1 MNPIKTFKKGG
12 VHPEENKLSAELPIQ
27 DFPMPKQIIVP
38 LGQCLGAPAECIV
51 NKGDRV
57 LTGQLIGTAKGFISA
72 NVHSPATGTVAKIDV
87 VMDHTGYYK
96 PAVFIDVEPDQWAE
110 GIIETDKLLTDIKLD
125 SKQIIDKVKEC
136 GIVGMGGATFPTHV
150 KLMVP
155 EGKKAEYVI
164 INAAECEPYLT
175 CDYRLLLEKTQEFL
189 MGVKILMKAVNT
201 NKGIIG
207 IEQNKMRAIE
217 LLDKTINEH
226 KDLYAGIEVQPLKT
240 KYPQGGEK
248 QIIKAITGREVP
260 SGKLPIETGCVVVN
274 VASTYAVYE
283 AVQKNKPLI
292 ERIVTVTGKSV
303 KNPGN
308 FRVRFG
314 TPADLLIEAAG
325 GLPEDITDVI
335 NGGPMMGKSVSVT
348 NFPCI
353 KGTSG
358 ILLMTLR
365 EAQDRRQTN
374 CIRCGRCAK
383 ACPMG
388 LQPFLLHKVA
398 KLNDFDETE
407 KNHVMDCIAS
417 NAVPASSPV
426 PPTSRCSTTS
436 VTARPRP
443 VPSSR
448 QEARN
453 EF

>member
-38 LGQCLGAPAECIV
+38 LGQCLGAPADCIV
-51 NKGDRV
+51 NKGDHV

-207 IEQNKMRAIE
+207 IEQNKMKAIE

-303 KNPGN
+303 KKPGN

-358 ILLMTLR
+358 ILLMTLK

-374 CIRCGRCAK
+374 CIRCGRCAI

-398 KLNDFDETE
+398 KQNDFDETE
-407 KNHVMDCIAS
+407 KNHIMDCIECGS
-417 NAVPASSPV
+417 CEFTCPANIPLLDYIRYGKAK
-426 PPTSRCSTTS
+426 TGAIIR
-436 VTARPRP
+436 
-443 VPSSR
+443 
-448 QEARN
+448 ARN
-453 EF
+453 QK

>member
-38 LGQCLGAPAECIV
+38 LGQCLGAPADCIV
-51 NKGDRV
+51 NKGDHV

-201 NKGIIG
+201 SKGIIG
-207 IEQNKMRAIE
+207 IEQNKMKAIE

-303 KNPGN
+303 KKPGN

-358 ILLMTLR
+358 ILLMTLK

-374 CIRCGRCAK
+374 CIRCGRCAG

-398 KLNDFDETE
+398 KQNNFDETE
-407 KNHVMDCIAS
+407 KNHIMDCIECGS
-417 NAVPASSPV
+417 CEFTCPANIPLLDYIRYGKAK
-426 PPTSRCSTTS
+426 TGAIIR
-436 VTARPRP
+436 
-443 VPSSR
+443 
-448 QEARN
+448 ARN
-453 EF
+453 QK

>member
-38 LGQCLGAPAECIV
+38 LGQCLGAPADCIV
-51 NKGDRV
+51 NKGDHV

-207 IEQNKMRAIE
+207 IEQNKMKAIE

-303 KNPGN
+303 KKPGN

-358 ILLMTLR
+358 ILLMTLK

-374 CIRCGRCAK
+374 CIRCGRCAG

-398 KLNDFDETE
+398 KQNDFDETE
-407 KNHVMDCIAS
+407 KNHIMDCIECGS
-417 NAVPASSPV
+417 CEFTCPANIPLLDYIRYGKAK
-426 PPTSRCSTTS
+426 TGAIIR
-436 VTARPRP
+436 
-443 VPSSR
+443 
-448 QEARN
+448 ARN
-453 EF
+453 QK

>member
-1 MNPIKTFKKGG
+1 MNPLKTFPRGG
-12 VHPEENKLSAELPIQ
+12 VHPEENKLSAHLPIQ

-51 NKGDRV
+51 KKGDRV
-57 LTGQLIGTAKGFISA
+57 LTGQLIGTAKGFVSA
-72 NVHSPATGTVAKIDV
+72 NVHSPATGTVAKVDV

-96 PAVFIDVEPDQWAE
+96 PAVFIDREDQDEWIE
-110 GIIETDKLLTDIKLD
+110 GYIDTDELITDIKLD

-155 EGKKAEYVI
+155 EGKKAEYII

-175 CDYRLLLEKTQEFL
+175 CDFRLLLAKTQGFL
-189 MGVKILMKAVNT
+189 VGVKILMQAVNT
-201 NKGIIG
+201 DKGIIG
-207 IEQNKMRAIE
+207 IEENKMEAIE

-226 KDLYAGIEVQPLKT
+226 RDLYKGIEVQPLKT

-248 QIIKAITGREVP
+248 QLIKAVTGREVP

-274 VASTYAVYE
+274 VASTYAIYE

-303 KNPGN
+303 KKPGN

-325 GLPEDITDVI
+325 GLPEGITDVI

-348 NFPCI
+348 NCPCI

-358 ILLMTLR
+358 ILLMTLN
-365 EAQDRRQTN
+365 EAQDRHQTN
-374 CIRCGRCAK
+374 CIRCGRCAM

-388 LQPFLLHKVA
+388 LQPFLLHKLA
-398 KLNDFDETE
+398 KQNNFDETE
-407 KNHVMDCIAS
+407 TNHIMDCIECGS
-417 NAVPASSPV
+417 CEFTCPANIPLLDYIRYGKAK
-426 PPTSRCSTTS
+426 TGAIIR
-436 VTARPRP
+436 
-443 VPSSR
+443 
-448 QEARN
+448 ARN
-453 EF
+453 QK

>member
-1 MNPIKTFKKGG
+1 MNPIKTFPKGG
-12 VHPEENKLSAELPIQ
+12 VHPEENKLSAGKPIQ
-27 DFPMPKQIIVP
+27 DFPLPKQIIVP

-51 NKGDRV
+51 QKGDHV
-57 LTGQLIGTAKGFISA
+57 LTGQLIGTAKGFVSA
-72 NVHSPATGTVAKIDV
+72 NVHSPATGTVTKVDV

-96 PAVFIDVEPDQWAE
+96 PAVFIDTEEDQWAE
-110 GIIETDKLLTDIKLD
+110 GIIVTDELLTEIKLEP
-125 SKQIIDKVKEC
+125 KQIIDKVKEC

-150 KLMVP
+150 KLMIP
-155 EGKKAEYVI
+155 EGKKAEYII

-175 CDYRLLLEKTQEFL
+175 CDNRLLLEKTQEFL
-189 MGVKILMKAVNT
+189 MGVKILMKGVGT
-201 NKGIIG
+201 DKGVIG
-207 IEQNKMRAIE
+207 IECNKMDAIE

-248 QIIKAITGREVP
+248 QLIKAVTGREVP

-274 VASTYAVYE
+274 VASTYAIYE

-303 KNPGN
+303 KEPGN

-314 TPADLLIEAAG
+314 TPANLLIEAVG
-325 GLPEDITDVI
+325 GLPEGITDVI

-348 NFPCI
+348 DFPCI

-358 ILLMTLR
+358 ILLMTVK
-365 EAQDRRQTN
+365 EAQDRHQTN
-374 CIRCGRCAK
+374 CIRCGRCAM

-388 LQPFLLHKVA
+388 LQPFLLKQLS

-407 KNHVMDCIAS
+407 KNNIMDCIECGS
-417 NAVPASSPV
+417 CEFTCPANIPLLDYIRFGKAK
-426 PPTSRCSTTS
+426 TGAIIRSRN
-436 VTARPRP
+436 
-443 VPSSR
+443 
-448 QEARN
+448 QK
-453 EF
+453 

>member
-1 MNPIKTFKKGG
+1 MNPIKTFQKGG
-12 VHPEENKLSAELPIQ
+12 VHPEENKLSADKPIQ

-51 NKGDRV
+51 NKGDHV

-110 GIIETDKLLTDIKLD
+110 GIIETNELLTDIKLD

-189 MGVKILMKAVNT
+189 IGVKILMKAVNT

-207 IEQNKMRAIE
+207 IEQNKMKAIE

-260 SGKLPIETGCVVVN
+260 SGKLPIESGCVVVN
-274 VASTYAVYE
+274 VASTYATYE

-314 TPADLLIEAAG
+314 TPADLLIEATG

-374 CIRCGRCAK
+374 CIRCGRCAI

-388 LQPFLLHKVA
+388 LQPFLLHKLA
-398 KLNDFDETE
+398 KQNNFDETE
-407 KNHVMDCIAS
+407 SNHIMDCIECGS
-417 NAVPASSPV
+417 CEFTCPANIPLLDYIRYGKAK
-426 PPTSRCSTTS
+426 TGAIIK
-436 VTARPRP
+436 AR
-443 VPSSR
+443 S
-448 QEARN
+448 QK
-453 EF
+453 

>member
-1 MNPIKTFKKGG
+1 MNPLKTFPRGG
-12 VHPEENKLSAELPIQ
+12 VHPEENKLSAHLPIQ

-38 LGQCLGAPAECIV
+38 LGQCLGAPADCIV
-51 NKGDRV
+51 KKGDRV
-57 LTGQLIGTAKGFISA
+57 LTGQLIGTAKGFVST
-72 NVHSPATGTVAKIDV
+72 NVHSPATGTVAKVDV

-96 PAVFIDVEPDQWAE
+96 PAVFIDREDQDEWIE
-110 GIIETDKLLTDIKLD
+110 GYIDTDELLTDIKLD

-155 EGKKAEYVI
+155 EGKKAEYII

-175 CDYRLLLEKTQEFL
+175 CDFRLLLEKTQEFL

-201 NKGIIG
+201 DKGIIG
-207 IEQNKMRAIE
+207 IEENKMEAIE

-226 KDLYAGIEVQPLKT
+226 RDLFKGIEVQPLKT

-248 QIIKAITGREVP
+248 QLIKAVTGREVP

-274 VASTYAVYE
+274 VASTYAIYE

-303 KNPGN
+303 KKPGN

-325 GLPEDITDVI
+325 GLPEGITDVI

-358 ILLMTLR
+358 ILLMTLN

-374 CIRCGRCAK
+374 CIRCGRCAM

-388 LQPFLLHKVA
+388 LQPFLLHKLA
-398 KLNDFDETE
+398 KQNNFDETE
-407 KNHVMDCIAS
+407 TNHIMDCIECGS
-417 NAVPASSPV
+417 CEFTCPANIPLLDYIRYGKAK
-426 PPTSRCSTTS
+426 TGAIIR
-436 VTARPRP
+436 
-443 VPSSR
+443 
-448 QEARN
+448 ARN
-453 EF
+453 QK

>member
-1 MNPIKTFKKGG
+1 MNSIKTFQKGG
-12 VHPEENKLSAELPIQ
+12 VHPEENKLSAHLPIQ

-51 NKGDRV
+51 KKGDRV
-57 LTGQLIGTAKGFISA
+57 LTGQLIGTAKGFVSA
-72 NVHSPATGTVAKIDV
+72 NVHSPATGTVAKVDV

-96 PAVFIDVEPDQWAE
+96 PAVFIDREDQDEWIE
-110 GIIETDKLLTDIKLD
+110 GYIDTNELLTDIKLD

-155 EGKKAEYVI
+155 EGKKAEYII

-175 CDYRLLLEKTQEFL
+175 CDFRLLLEKTQEFL
-189 MGVKILMKAVNT
+189 VGVKILMKAVNT
-201 NKGIIG
+201 DKGIIG
-207 IEQNKMRAIE
+207 IEENKMEAIE
-217 LLDKTINEH
+217 LLEKTINEH
-226 KDLYAGIEVQPLKT
+226 RDLYKGIEVQPLKT

-248 QIIKAITGREVP
+248 QLIKAVTGREVP

-274 VASTYAVYE
+274 VASTYAIYE

-303 KNPGN
+303 KKPGN

-325 GLPEDITDVI
+325 GLPEGITDVI

-358 ILLMTLR
+358 ILLMTLN

-374 CIRCGRCAK
+374 CIRCGRCAM

-388 LQPFLLHKVA
+388 LQPFLLHKLA
-398 KLNDFDETE
+398 KQNNFDETE
-407 KNHVMDCIAS
+407 TNHIMDCIECGS
-417 NAVPASSPV
+417 CEFTCPANIPLLDYIRYGKAK
-426 PPTSRCSTTS
+426 TGAIIR
-436 VTARPRP
+436 
-443 VPSSR
+443 
-448 QEARN
+448 ARN
-453 EF
+453 QK

>member
-1 MNPIKTFKKGG
+1 MNPIKTFQKGG
-12 VHPEENKLSAELPIQ
+12 VHPEENKLSAHLPIQ

-51 NKGDRV
+51 KKGDRV
-57 LTGQLIGTAKGFISA
+57 LTGQLIGTAKGFVSA
-72 NVHSPATGTVAKIDV
+72 NVHSPATGTVAKVDV

-96 PAVFIDVEPDQWAE
+96 PAVFIDREDQDEWIE
-110 GIIETDKLLTDIKLD
+110 GYIDTDDLITDIKLD

-155 EGKKAEYVI
+155 EGKKAEYII

-175 CDYRLLLEKTQEFL
+175 CDFRLLLEKTQEFL
-189 MGVKILMKAVNT
+189 VGVKILMKAVNT
-201 NKGIIG
+201 DKGIIG
-207 IEQNKMRAIE
+207 IEANKMEAIE
-217 LLDKTINEH
+217 LLDKTINAH
-226 KDLYAGIEVQPLKT
+226 RDLYKGIEVQPLKT

-248 QIIKAITGREVP
+248 QLIKAVTGREVP
-260 SGKLPIETGCVVVN
+260 SGKLPIEPGCVVVN
-274 VASTYAVYE
+274 VASTYAIYE

-303 KNPGN
+303 KKPGN

-325 GLPEDITDVI
+325 GLPEGITDVI

-358 ILLMTLR
+358 ILLMTLN

-374 CIRCGRCAK
+374 CIRCGRCAM

-388 LQPFLLHKVA
+388 LQPFLLHKLA
-398 KLNDFDETE
+398 KQNNFDETE
-407 KNHVMDCIAS
+407 TNHIMDCIECGS
-417 NAVPASSPV
+417 CEFTCPANIPLLDYIRYGKAK
-426 PPTSRCSTTS
+426 TGAIIR
-436 VTARPRP
+436 
-443 VPSSR
+443 
-448 QEARN
+448 ARN
-453 EF
+453 QK

>member
-38 LGQCLGAPAECIV
+38 LGQCLGAPADCIV
-51 NKGDRV
+51 NKGDHV

-207 IEQNKMRAIE
+207 IEQNKMKAIE
-217 LLDKTINEH
+217 LLDKTVNEH

-303 KNPGN
+303 KKPGN

-358 ILLMTLR
+358 ILLMTLK

-374 CIRCGRCAK
+374 CIRCGRCAM

-398 KLNDFDETE
+398 KQNNFDETE
-407 KNHVMDCIAS
+407 KNHIMDCIECGS
-417 NAVPASSPV
+417 CEFTCPANIPLLDYIRYGKAK
-426 PPTSRCSTTS
+426 TGAIIR
-436 VTARPRP
+436 
-443 VPSSR
+443 
-448 QEARN
+448 ARN
-453 EF
+453 QK

>member
-1 MNPIKTFKKGG
+1 MNPIKTFLKGG
-12 VHPEENKLSAELPIQ
+12 VHPEENKLSADLPIQ
-27 DFPMPKQIIVP
+27 DFPMPKQIIFP
-38 LGQCLGAPAECIV
+38 LGQCLGAPADCIV
-51 NKGDRV
+51 NKGDHV

-201 NKGIIG
+201 DKGIIG
-207 IEQNKMRAIE
+207 IETNKMKAIE

-303 KNPGN
+303 KKPGN

-325 GLPEDITDVI
+325 GLPEGITDVI

-358 ILLMTLR
+358 ILLMTLN

-374 CIRCGRCAK
+374 CIRCGRCAG

-388 LQPFLLHKVA
+388 LQPFLLHKLA
-398 KLNDFDETE
+398 KQNNFDETE
-407 KNHVMDCIAS
+407 SNHIMDCIECGS
-417 NAVPASSPV
+417 CEFTCPANIPLLDYIRYGKAK
-426 PPTSRCSTTS
+426 TGAIIR
-436 VTARPRP
+436 
-443 VPSSR
+443 
-448 QEARN
+448 ARN
-453 EF
+453 QK

>member
-38 LGQCLGAPAECIV
+38 LGQCLGSPADCIV
-51 NKGDRV
+51 NKGDHV

-207 IEQNKMRAIE
+207 IEQNKMKAIE

-303 KNPGN
+303 KKPGN

-358 ILLMTLR
+358 ILLMTLK

-374 CIRCGRCAK
+374 CIRCGRCAG

-398 KLNDFDETE
+398 KQNNFDETE
-407 KNHVMDCIAS
+407 KNHIMDCIECGS
-417 NAVPASSPV
+417 CEFTCPANIPLLDYIRYGKAK
-426 PPTSRCSTTS
+426 TGAIIR
-436 VTARPRP
+436 
-443 VPSSR
+443 
-448 QEARN
+448 ARN
-453 EF
+453 QK

>member
-1 MNPIKTFKKGG
+1 M
-12 VHPEENKLSAELPIQ
+12 
-27 DFPMPKQIIVP
+27 IIVP
-38 LGQCLGAPAECIV
+38 LGQCLGAPADCIV
-51 NKGDRV
+51 NKGDHV

-207 IEQNKMRAIE
+207 IEQNKMKAIE

-303 KNPGN
+303 KKPGN

-358 ILLMTLR
+358 ILLMTLK

-374 CIRCGRCAK
+374 CIRCGRCAG

-398 KLNDFDETE
+398 KQNDFDETE
-407 KNHVMDCIAS
+407 KNHIMDCIECGS
-417 NAVPASSPV
+417 CEFTCPANIPLLDYIRYGKAK
-426 PPTSRCSTTS
+426 TGAIIR
-436 VTARPRP
+436 
-443 VPSSR
+443 
-448 QEARN
+448 ARN
-453 EF
+453 QK

>member
-1 MNPIKTFKKGG
+1 MNPIKTFLKGG
-12 VHPEENKLSAELPIQ
+12 VHPEENKLSADLPIQ

-38 LGQCLGAPAECIV
+38 LGQCLGAPADCIV
-51 NKGDRV
+51 NKGDHV

-201 NKGIIG
+201 DKGIIG
-207 IEQNKMRAIE
+207 IETNKMKAIE

-248 QIIKAITGREVP
+248 QIIKAVTGREVP

-274 VASTYAVYE
+274 VASTYAGEE

-303 KNPGN
+303 KKPGN

-325 GLPEDITDVI
+325 GLPEGITDVI

-358 ILLMTLR
+358 ILLMTLN

-374 CIRCGRCAK
+374 CIRCGRCAM

-388 LQPFLLHKVA
+388 LQPFLLHKLA
-398 KLNDFDETE
+398 KQNNFDETE
-407 KNHVMDCIAS
+407 SNHIMDCIECGS
-417 NAVPASSPV
+417 CEFTCPANIPLLDYIRYGKAK
-426 PPTSRCSTTS
+426 TGAIIR
-436 VTARPRP
+436 
-443 VPSSR
+443 
-448 QEARN
+448 ARN
-453 EF
+453 QK

>member
-1 MNPIKTFKKGG
+1 MNPLKTFTRGG
-12 VHPEENKLSAELPIQ
+12 VHPEENKISAHQPIQ
-27 DFPMPKQIIVP
+27 DFPMPKQLIVP

-57 LTGQLIGTAKGFISA
+57 LTGQLIGTAKGFVSA
-72 NVHSPATGTVAKIDV
+72 NVHSPATGTVAKVDV

-96 PAVFIDVEPDQWAE
+96 PAVFIDREEQDEWVEGVIQ
-110 GIIETDKLLTDIKLD
+110 TDELLTDIKLD

-155 EGKKAEYVI
+155 EGKKAEYII

-175 CDYRLLLEKTQEFL
+175 CDFRLLLEKTQEFL

-201 NKGIIG
+201 DKGIIG
-207 IEQNKMRAIE
+207 IENNKMEAIE
-217 LLDKTINEH
+217 LLEKTINEH
-226 KDLYAGIEVQPLKT
+226 KDLYAGITVQPLKT

-248 QIIKAITGREVP
+248 QLIQAITGREVP

-274 VASTYAVYE
+274 VASTYAIYE

-303 KNPGN
+303 KKPGN

-325 GLPEDITDVI
+325 GLPEGITDVI

-358 ILLMTLR
+358 ILLMTLD
-365 EAQDRRQTN
+365 EAQSRRQTN
-374 CIRCGRCAK
+374 CIRCGRCAG

-388 LQPFLLHKVA
+388 LQPFLLHKLA
-398 KLNDFDETE
+398 KQNNFDETE
-407 KNHVMDCIAS
+407 TNHIMDCIECGS
-417 NAVPASSPV
+417 CEFTCPANIPLLDYIRYGKAK
-426 PPTSRCSTTS
+426 TGAIIR
-436 VTARPRP
+436 
-443 VPSSR
+443 
-448 QEARN
+448 ARN
-453 EF
+453 QK

>member
-1 MNPIKTFKKGG
+1 MNPLKTFPKGG
-12 VHPEENKLSAELPIQ
+12 VHPEENKISAYQPIQ
-27 DFPMPKQIIVP
+27 DFPMPKQLIVP

-57 LTGQLIGTAKGFISA
+57 LTGQLIGTAKGFVSA
-72 NVHSPATGTVAKIDV
+72 NVHSPATGTVAKVDV

-96 PAVFIDVEPDQWAE
+96 PAVFIDREEQDEWAE
-110 GIIETDKLLTDIKLD
+110 GILVTDELLTDIKLD

-155 EGKKAEYVI
+155 EGKKAEYII

-175 CDYRLLLEKTQEFL
+175 CDFRLLLEKTQEFL

-201 NKGIIG
+201 DKGIIG
-207 IEQNKMRAIE
+207 IEANKMEAIV
-217 LLDKTINEH
+217 LLEKTISEH
-226 KDLYAGIEVQPLKT
+226 KDLYNGITVQPLVT

-248 QIIKAITGREVP
+248 QLIKAITGREVP

-274 VASTYAVYE
+274 VASTYAIYE

-292 ERIVTVTGKSV
+292 ERIVTVTGLSV
-303 KNPGN
+303 KKPGN

-325 GLPEDITDVI
+325 GLPEGITDVI

-358 ILLMTLR
+358 ILLMTLN

-374 CIRCGRCAK
+374 CIRCGRCAI

-388 LQPFLLHKVA
+388 LQPFLLHKLA
-398 KLNDFDETE
+398 KQNNFDETE
-407 KNHVMDCIAS
+407 ANHVMDCIECGS
-417 NAVPASSPV
+417 CEFTCPANIPLLDYIRYGKAK
-426 PPTSRCSTTS
+426 TGAIIK
-436 VTARPRP
+436 AR
-443 VPSSR
+443 S
-448 QEARN
+448 QK
-453 EF
+453 

>member
-1 MNPIKTFKKGG
+1 MNPIKTFHKGG
-12 VHPEENKLSAELPIQ
+12 VHPEENKFSADQPIK

-38 LGQCLGAPAECIV
+38 LGQCLGAPADCIV
-51 NKGDRV
+51 NKGDHV

-72 NVHSPATGTVAKIDV
+72 NVHSPATGTVAKVDV
-87 VMDHTGYYK
+87 TMDHTGYYK
-96 PAVFIDVEPDQWAE
+96 PAVFIDVEEDQWAE
-110 GIIETDKLLTDIKLD
+110 GIINTDELLTDIKLD

-150 KLMVP
+150 KMMIP

-189 MGVKILMKAVNT
+189 MGVKIVMKGVGT
-201 NKGIIG
+201 DKGIIG
-207 IEQNKMRAIE
+207 IECNKMKAIE

-226 KDLYAGIEVQPLKT
+226 KDLYAGIEMQPLKT

-274 VASTYAVYE
+274 VASTYAIYE

-292 ERIVTVTGKSV
+292 ERIVTVTGKAV
-303 KNPGN
+303 KTPSN

-314 TPADLLIEAAG
+314 TPANLLIEAVG
-325 GLPEDITDVI
+325 GLPEGITDVI

-358 ILLMTLR
+358 ILLMTIN

-374 CIRCGRCAK
+374 CIRCGRCAM

-388 LQPFLLHKVA
+388 LQPFLLHKLA
-398 KLNDFDETE
+398 
-407 KNHVMDCIAS
+407 
-417 NAVPASSPV
+417 
-426 PPTSRCSTTS
+426 
-436 VTARPRP
+436 
-443 VPSSR
+443 
-448 QEARN
+448 
-453 EF
+453 

>member
-12 VHPEENKLSAELPIQ
+12 VHPEGNKFSADQPIK

-38 LGQCLGAPAECIV
+38 LGQCLGAPADCIV

-57 LTGQLIGTAKGFISA
+57 LTGQLIGTAKGFVSA
-72 NVHSPATGTVAKIDV
+72 NVHSPATGTVAKVDV

-96 PAVFIDVEPDQWAE
+96 PAVFINVEENDEWAE
-110 GIIETDKLLTDIKLD
+110 GIINTDELIPDIKLD
-125 SKQIIDKVKEC
+125 GKAIIDKVKEC

-150 KLMVP
+150 KLMIP

-189 MGVKILMKAVNT
+189 TGVKILMRGVGTDKAV
-201 NKGIIG
+201 IG
-207 IEQNKMRAIE
+207 IETNKIPAIE
-217 LLDKTINEH
+217 LLEKTINEH
-226 KDLYAGIEVQPLKT
+226 KDRYSGIMVQPLKT

-248 QIIKAITGREVP
+248 QIIKAITRREVP

-274 VASTYAVYE
+274 VASTYATYE

-303 KNPGN
+303 KTPSN

-314 TPADLLIEAAG
+314 TPANLLIDAVG
-325 GLPEDITDVI
+325 GLPEGITDVI
-335 NGGPMMGKSVSVT
+335 NGGPMMGKSVSVID
-348 NFPCI
+348 FPVM

-358 ILLMTLR
+358 ILLMTIK

-398 KLNDFDETE
+398 KQNNFDETE
-407 KNHVMDCIAS
+407 KNHIMDCIECGS
-417 NAVPASSPV
+417 CEFTCPANIPLLDYIRYGKSK
-426 PPTSRCSTTS
+426 TGAIIR
-436 VTARPRP
+436 
-443 VPSSR
+443 
-448 QEARN
+448 ARN
-453 EF
+453 QK

>member
-1 MNPIKTFKKGG
+1 MNPIKTFLKGG
-12 VHPEENKLSAELPIQ
+12 VHPEENKLSADLPIQ

-38 LGQCLGAPAECIV
+38 LGQCLGAPADCIV
-51 NKGDRV
+51 NKGDHV

-72 NVHSPATGTVAKIDV
+72 NVHSPATGTVAKVDV

-110 GIIETDKLLTDIKLD
+110 GIIETDQLLTDIKLD

-201 NKGIIG
+201 DKGIIG
-207 IEQNKMRAIE
+207 IETNKMKAIE

-303 KNPGN
+303 KKPGN

-325 GLPEDITDVI
+325 GLPEGITDVI

-358 ILLMTLR
+358 ILLMTLN

-374 CIRCGRCAK
+374 CIRCGRCAI

-388 LQPFLLHKVA
+388 LQPFLLHKLA
-398 KLNDFDETE
+398 KQNNFDETE
-407 KNHVMDCIAS
+407 SNHIMDCIECGS
-417 NAVPASSPV
+417 CEFTCPANIPLLDYIRYGKAK
-426 PPTSRCSTTS
+426 TGAIIR
-436 VTARPRP
+436 
-443 VPSSR
+443 
-448 QEARN
+448 ARN
-453 EF
+453 QK

>member
-1 MNPIKTFKKGG
+1 MNPLKTFSKGG
-12 VHPEENKLSAELPIQ
+12 VHPEENKISAYQPIQ

-38 LGQCLGAPAECIV
+38 LGQCLGAPADCIV
-51 NKGDRV
+51 KKGDRV
-57 LTGQLIGTAKGFISA
+57 LTGQLIGTAKGFVSA
-72 NVHSPATGTVAKIDV
+72 NVHSPATGTVAKVDV

-96 PAVFIDVEPDQWAE
+96 PAVFIDREDQDEWAE
-110 GIIETDKLLTDIKLD
+110 GILVTDELLTDIKLD
-125 SKQIIDKVKEC
+125 SKQIIDRVKEC

-155 EGKKAEYVI
+155 EGKKAEYII

-175 CDYRLLLEKTQEFL
+175 CDFRLLLEKTQEFL

-201 NKGIIG
+201 DKGIIG
-207 IEQNKMRAIE
+207 IEANKMEAIV
-217 LLDKTINEH
+217 LLEKTISEH
-226 KDLYAGIEVQPLKT
+226 KNLYSGITVQPLKT

-248 QIIKAITGREVP
+248 QLIQAITGREVP

-274 VASTYAVYE
+274 VASTYAIYE
-283 AVQKNKPLI
+283 AAQKNKPLI

-303 KNPGN
+303 KKPGN

-325 GLPEDITDVI
+325 GLPEGITDVI

-358 ILLMTLR
+358 ILLMTLD
-365 EAQDRRQTN
+365 EAQSRNQTN
-374 CIRCGRCAK
+374 CIRCGRCAG

-388 LQPFLLHKVA
+388 LQPFLLHKLA
-398 KLNDFDETE
+398 KQNNFDETE
-407 KNHVMDCIAS
+407 TNHIMDCIECGS
-417 NAVPASSPV
+417 CEFTCPANIPLLDYIRYGKAK
-426 PPTSRCSTTS
+426 TGAIIR
-436 VTARPRP
+436 
-443 VPSSR
+443 
-448 QEARN
+448 ARN
-453 EF
+453 QK

>member
-38 LGQCLGAPAECIV
+38 LGQCLGAPADCIV
-51 NKGDRV
+51 NKGDHV

-110 GIIETDKLLTDIKLD
+110 GIIKTDKLLTDIKLD

-207 IEQNKMRAIE
+207 IEQNKMKAIE

-248 QIIKAITGREVP
+248 QIINAITGREVP

-274 VASTYAVYE
+274 VASTYAIYE

-292 ERIVTVTGKSV
+292 ERIVTVTGKAV

-325 GLPEDITDVI
+325 GLPENITDVI

-358 ILLMTLR
+358 ILLMTLK

-374 CIRCGRCAK
+374 CIRCGRCAI

-398 KLNDFDETE
+398 KQNDFDETE
-407 KNHVMDCIAS
+407 KNHIMDCIECGS
-417 NAVPASSPV
+417 CEFTCPANIPLLDYIRYGKAK
-426 PPTSRCSTTS
+426 TGAIIR
-436 VTARPRP
+436 
-443 VPSSR
+443 
-448 QEARN
+448 ARN
-453 EF
+453 QK

>member
-1 MNPIKTFKKGG
+1 MNPLKTFTKGG
-12 VHPEENKLSAELPIQ
+12 VHPEENKISAHQPIQ

-51 NKGDRV
+51 KKGDRV
-57 LTGQLIGTAKGFISA
+57 LTGQLIGTAKGFVSA
-72 NVHSPATGTVAKIDV
+72 NVHSPATGTVSKVDV

-96 PAVFIDVEPDQWAE
+96 PAVFIDREDQDEWAE
-110 GIIETDKLLTDIKLD
+110 DILVTDELLTDIKLD
-125 SKQIIDKVKEC
+125 AKQIIDKVKEC

-155 EGKKAEYVI
+155 EGKKAEYII

-175 CDYRLLLEKTQEFL
+175 CDFRLLLEKTQEFL
-189 MGVKILMKAVNT
+189 MGVKILMKAVST
-201 NKGIIG
+201 DKGIIG
-207 IEQNKMRAIE
+207 IEENKMEAVE
-217 LLDKTINEH
+217 LLEKTINEH
-226 KDLYAGIEVQPLKT
+226 KDRYAGITVQPLKT

-248 QIIKAITGREVP
+248 QLIQAITGREVP

-274 VASTYAVYE
+274 VASTYAIYE

-308 FRVRFG
+308 YRVRFG

-325 GLPEDITDVI
+325 GLPEGITDVI

-348 NFPCI
+348 NFPCM

-358 ILLMTLR
+358 ILLMTID
-365 EAQDRRQTN
+365 EAQSRRQTN
-374 CIRCGRCAK
+374 CIRCGRCAG

-388 LQPFLLHKVA
+388 LQPFLLHKLA
-398 KLNDFDETE
+398 KQNNFDETE
-407 KNHVMDCIAS
+407 ANHIMDCIECGS
-417 NAVPASSPV
+417 CEFTCPANIPLLDYIRYGKAK
-426 PPTSRCSTTS
+426 TGAIIR
-436 VTARPRP
+436 
-443 VPSSR
+443 
-448 QEARN
+448 ARN
-453 EF
+453 QK

>member
-12 VHPEENKLSAELPIQ
+12 VHPEENKISAQKPIQ

-38 LGQCLGAPAECIV
+38 LGQCLGAPADCIV

-72 NVHSPATGTVAKIDV
+72 NVHSPATGTVAKVDV

-96 PAVFIDVEPDQWAE
+96 PAVFIDVEEKDEWAE
-110 GIIETDKLLTDIKLD
+110 GILVTDELLTDIKLD
-125 SKQIIDKVKEC
+125 SKQIIDRVKDC

-155 EGKKAEYVI
+155 EGKKAEYII

-201 NKGIIG
+201 DKGIIG
-207 IEQNKMRAIE
+207 IENNKKEAIE
-217 LLDKTINEH
+217 LLDKTILAH
-226 KDLYAGIEVQPLKT
+226 RDLYAGIEVQPLKT

-248 QIIKAITGREVP
+248 QLIKAITGREVP

-292 ERIVTVTGKSV
+292 ERVVTVTGKSV
-303 KNPGN
+303 KNPSN

-325 GLPEDITDVI
+325 GLPEGITDVI

-358 ILLMTLR
+358 ILLMTLK

-374 CIRCGRCAK
+374 CIRCGRCAG
-383 ACPMG
+383 ACPMC
-388 LQPFLLHKVA
+388 LQPFLRHKLA
-398 KLNDFDETE
+398 KQNDFDETE
-407 KNHVMDCIAS
+407 KNHIMDCIECGS
-417 NAVPASSPV
+417 CEFTCPANIPLLDYIRYGKAK
-426 PPTSRCSTTS
+426 TGAIIR
-436 VTARPRP
+436 
-443 VPSSR
+443 
-448 QEARN
+448 ARN
-453 EF
+453 QK